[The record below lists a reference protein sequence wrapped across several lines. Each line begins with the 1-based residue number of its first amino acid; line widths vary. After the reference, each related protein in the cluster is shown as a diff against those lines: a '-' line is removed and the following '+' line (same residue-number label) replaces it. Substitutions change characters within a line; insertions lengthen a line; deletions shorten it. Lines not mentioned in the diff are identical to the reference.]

1 MGARAT
7 GLSLVTTVLSG
18 FVSGM
23 ALLALTAAPAAARE
37 AGVAAAVNADSLT
50 KPPTEEQRTLVVGHN
65 VVFDEKISTGPQGQ
79 AQLLMLDQSAVTVA
93 PNSELVID
101 KFVYDPDKR
110 TGEMAMT
117 LSKGLMRFVGGRLSK
132 SGGVQVNTPVAT
144 MGIRGGIALIHVVS
158 PTVVD
163 VTLLYGDAIEGVTDT
178 GRNFRL
184 RRTGFFTRI
193 QQGKGASS
201 RVSWAANSSR

>member
-117 LSKGLMRFVGGRLSK
+117 
-132 SGGVQVNTPVAT
+132 
-144 MGIRGGIALIHVVS
+144 
-158 PTVVD
+158 
-163 VTLLYGDAIEGVTDT
+163 
-178 GRNFRL
+178 
-184 RRTGFFTRI
+184 
-193 QQGKGASS
+193 
-201 RVSWAANSSR
+201 

>member
-1 MGARAT
+1 
-7 GLSLVTTVLSG
+7 
-18 FVSGM
+18 
-23 ALLALTAAPAAARE
+23 
-37 AGVAAAVNADSLT
+37 
-50 KPPTEEQRTLVVGHN
+50 
-65 VVFDEKISTGPQGQ
+65 
-79 AQLLMLDQSAVTVA
+79 MLDQSAVTVA

-193 QQGKGASS
+193 QQGKGASAPQPAPAGTVGQS
-201 RVSWAANSSR
+201 MAKLEGRN